1 MDEDLLLV
9 IKQNGEKLQGN
20 CSHSALLQLQGNFNL
35 KKFQPAEDS
44 FFMVSCIEACSKSGN
59 GFGKSV
65 RRILGSISG

>member
-44 FFMVSCIEACSKSGN
+44 FFMVSCIENRALN
-59 GFGKSV
+59 QEMV
-65 RRILGSISG
+65 LANL